1 MGHHIRAAWLHALP
15 RPSDAGR
22 GIELGGAVGGERTP
36 LTGEWLRDTRHA
48 LLERENA
55 IIRSMLQMPD
65 YPPLPECP
73 RCHVAPERIDT
84 RQSEPRFGQTDV
96 PTFID
101 FSPCG
106 HGFQIS
112 EAEILRA

>member
-1 MGHHIRAAWLHALP
+1 M
-15 RPSDAGR
+15 
-22 GIELGGAVGGERTP
+22 
-36 LTGEWLRDTRHA
+36 
-48 LLERENA
+48 ERENA
-55 IIRSMLQMPD
+55 IVLGVLQQPD

-73 RCHVAPERIDT
+73 ACGIAPERIDT
-84 RQSEPRFGQTDV
+84 RQSELRFGRPDV

-101 FSPCG
+101 FGPCG